1 MSNRRKRG
9 TWCLLALRTAL
20 QSLSILRSPSRVSF
34 DCDSDLSAGMTGFE
48 IRIRGGGFSKRI
60 GFGESGHD
68 LSAFRQIAQNAEVL
82 FVNVDAKHD
91 KLLLR
96 KFRTKG
102 GGKCASHI
110 EQGLFVHS

>member
-1 MSNRRKRG
+1 MNSQTTSTTRITKK
-9 TWCLLALRTAL
+9 LHFRTRL
-20 QSLSILRSPSRVSF
+20 IFILV
-34 DCDSDLSAGMTGFE
+34 DCDSDLSAGVTGFE

-102 GGKCASHI
+102 GGKCASQI
-110 EQGLFVHS
+110 EQRLFVHS

>member
-1 MSNRRKRG
+1 MNSQTTSTTRITKK
-9 TWCLLALRTAL
+9 LHFRTRL
-20 QSLSILRSPSRVSF
+20 IFILVN
-34 DCDSDLSAGMTGFE
+34 CDDDLSLDVAGLE
-48 IRIRGGGFSKRI
+48 IFICGGGFSKRI

-96 KFRTKG
+96 KFRTKSG
-102 GGKCASHI
+102 GEGASQI
-110 EQGLFVHS
+110 EECLFAHS